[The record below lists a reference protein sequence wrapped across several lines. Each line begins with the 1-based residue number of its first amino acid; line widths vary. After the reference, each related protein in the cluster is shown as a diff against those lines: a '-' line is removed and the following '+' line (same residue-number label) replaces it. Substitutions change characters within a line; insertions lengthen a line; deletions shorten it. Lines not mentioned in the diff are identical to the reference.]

1 MVLHLQVR
9 LREAQAL
16 DRGLEEQQFRN
27 MDSVVVQDIREALL
41 AQAGSLV
48 LMIVRTTRSV
58 CRMGGSEVGTTCSSL
73 FQFYV
78 DRYCTY
84 FNLNILFE

>member
-1 MVLHLQVR
+1 
-9 LREAQAL
+9 
-16 DRGLEEQQFRN
+16 
-27 MDSVVVQDIREALL
+27 VVQDIREALL

-48 LMIVRTTRSV
+48 LMTVRTTRSV

-78 DRYCTY
+78 DRYCTSTY

>member
-1 MVLHLQVR
+1 M
-9 LREAQAL
+9 
-16 DRGLEEQQFRN
+16 G
-27 MDSVVVQDIREALL
+27 SVVVQDIREALL

-48 LMIVRTTRSV
+48 LMIVRTTRSA
-58 CRMGGSEVGTTCSSL
+58 CRMGGSEVGTTYPFL